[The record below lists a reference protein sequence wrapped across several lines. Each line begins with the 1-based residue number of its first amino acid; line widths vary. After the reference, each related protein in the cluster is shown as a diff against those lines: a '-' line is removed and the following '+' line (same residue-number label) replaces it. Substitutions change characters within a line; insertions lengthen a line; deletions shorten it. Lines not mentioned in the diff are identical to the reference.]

1 MASLRN
7 RGEIMFEIKLD
18 SKTTANIV
26 NIYFV
31 LFLWVCLIG
40 MMFQSS
46 NEFVFVTF
54 LFFSL
59 FYFAIQVLKFLLNF
73 KLISIKEKKMPKK
86 EKKALE
92 KKFGTIYSVVKKVID
107 YFTIFIFGLATIY
120 IFLYIED
127 ISPMLLII
135 MMIILTIWII
145 YLIIYNVR
153 TQK

>member
-40 MMFQSS
+40 IMFQSS
-46 NEFVFVTF
+46 IEFVFVTF

-59 FYFAIQVLKFLLNF
+59 FYFAIQLLKFLLNF
-73 KLISIKEKKMPKK
+73 KLISIKEKKMHKK

>member
-73 KLISIKEKKMPKK
+73 KLISIKEKKIPKK
-86 EKKALE
+86 
-92 KKFGTIYSVVKKVID
+92 
-107 YFTIFIFGLATIY
+107 
-120 IFLYIED
+120 
-127 ISPMLLII
+127 
-135 MMIILTIWII
+135 
-145 YLIIYNVR
+145 
-153 TQK
+153 

>member
-1 MASLRN
+1 
-7 RGEIMFEIKLD
+7 MFEIKLD

>member
-7 RGEIMFEIKLD
+7 RGGFMFKIKLD
-18 SKTTANIV
+18 HKTISNII

-46 NEFVFVTF
+46 NEFIFVTF
-54 LFFSL
+54 LLFSL
-59 FYFAIQVLKFLLNF
+59 FYFAIQISKVFLNF
-73 KLISIKEKKMPKK
+73 KLLSIQEKKMPKK
-86 EKKALE
+86 AKKVLE
-92 KKFGTIYSVVKKVID
+92 KKFGTIYMIVKKITD
-107 YFTIFIFGLATIY
+107 YFTIFIFALAIIY
-120 IFLYIED
+120 IVIYIEN
-127 ISPMLLII
+127 ISSTLLLL
-135 MMIILTIWII
+135 MMIILIMWII